1 MRVVLWPTMPQ
12 QLDADRLKL
21 AEADVH
27 VLLHLH
33 LLLIE
38 VVVLS
43 PAAILTVVGSEFENA
58 VALDAEGGPFPVS
71 TCPTEETALSQ
82 L

>member
-1 MRVVLWPTMPQ
+1 MLR
-12 QLDADRLKL
+12 QLDADRVKL

-38 VVVLS
+38 VVVL
-43 PAAILTVVGSEFENA
+43 AATAILTVPGSEFENA

-71 TCPTEETALSQ
+71 TTCPTEKAALSQ